1 VTGDL
6 RLIGLNPLI
15 KGVAVKA
22 VLFAVAL
29 ALATAAAAPAPA
41 AASSVSLSGVRM
53 PARVVVDGTPLYL
66 NGAGVHAVT
75 LFKVDVYVAA
85 LYLSQRTASA
95 ERILASS
102 APKQLSLLFKRN
114 VSREELLR
122 AVGGL
127 EGRAGGP
134 GLERRIAELTRALT
148 DIARGDVL
156 TFTFTP
162 EIVEVR
168 LNGRLRGQVA
178 DRAFANALLSAWL
191 GPNPVSDSLKEGLL
205 GRL

>member
-1 VTGDL
+1 M
-6 RLIGLNPLI
+6 
-15 KGVAVKA
+15 KA
-22 VLFAVAL
+22 VLFAAAL

-75 LFKVDVYVAA
+75 FFKVDVYVAA

-95 ERILASS
+95 ERILSS
-102 APKQLSLLFKRN
+102 TDPKQLSLLFKRG
-114 VSREELLR
+114 VSRDELLR

-127 EGRAGGP
+127 QGKVTGPALAGG
-134 GLERRIAELTRALT
+134 IAELTRALT

-162 EIVEVR
+162 ESVEVR
-168 LNGRLRGQVA
+168 LNGRLRGSVA

-191 GPNPVSDSLKEGLL
+191 GPNPVSDSLKRGLL